1 MKIIHKFI
9 PSMNSRF
16 TLKRSFLNNP
26 DFSLDVL
33 DAVDR
38 TREDGQARL
47 IGSIVERFIVERSE
61 VSGKVRIVMVT
72 GFQVFEEATN
82 EKV

>member
-1 MKIIHKFI
+1 MKFI
-9 PSMNSRF
+9 PSMDSRF
-16 TLKRSFLNNP
+16 TLKKSFLNNP

-38 TREDGQARL
+38 TREDGGARL
-47 IGSIVERFIVERSE
+47 VGTISERFIVERSA

-72 GFQVFEEATN
+72 GFQVFEES
-82 EKV
+82 EEDG